1 MRKTGKIIG
10 TSACIAAMLGAMP
23 ICAAAEGE
31 ELIYGTMNIPY
42 ADFYKAE
49 IAGSAN
55 EYEVDAVSSATTSKW
70 CKNGEGELFEGTYN
84 QANEDG
90 TGTILGVTYPVAL
103 TQEALDALGEN
114 NYGFTPLD
122 TVPAAYK
129 TVTVADGTASFSAV
143 NDTEPVSIADA
154 KVEIGT
160 STAWGDYLLTVE
172 GTPEDMGVIY
182 GWILKTASGES
193 YAMRHEENIW
203 RGELAWSTGFVTSE
217 PHGNTL
223 TYEDFVGLMG
233 DTITEM
239 VMITENG
246 YYNVSTSAYVPVKFD
261 GSAQIADADVKT
273 GTTAVTTTGFPSDYK
288 ITYSVEGLNA
298 SVADGVLTYADAVPG
313 SYTLTISDESGVY
326 ADVPASFTLTTADMP
341 AAFDGTGKLVKAEN
355 ATDEEFANFLA
366 NLSTAS
372 VNGTEYNVSGRKSVK
387 IFSADGTIDFAAA
400 SKNVN
405 VFDGSGNYKM
415 IVNAA
420 GYTTPL
426 EFTITSAQADVT
438 TTAVT
443 TENSTTTTTTA
454 KKATTTKKATTKK
467 ASSTDSPKTGVADA
481 AIPAAMLTLAGAA
494 AVAFRKKND

>member
-1 MRKTGKIIG
+1 MKKTGKIIG
-10 TSACIAAMLGAMP
+10 TSACIAVMLGAMP
-23 ICAAAEGE
+23 ISASAEGG

-129 TVTVADGTASFSAV
+129 TVTVADGNASFSAV
-143 NDTEPVSIADA
+143 NDAEPVSIADA

-182 GWILKTASGES
+182 GWILKTSSGES

-223 TYEDFVGLMG
+223 SYENFVGLMG

-246 YYNVSTSAYVPVKFD
+246 YYNVSASAYVPAKFD
-261 GSAQIADADVKT
+261 GSAQVADADIKN
-273 GTTAVTTTGFPSDYK
+273 GTTVVTTTGFPVDYK
-288 ITYSVEGLNA
+288 MTYFVEGLDA

-313 SYTLTISDESGVY
+313 SYTLTVSDANGVY

-341 AAFDGTGKLVKAEN
+341 AAFDGTGKLVKAES

-372 VNGTEYNVSGRKSVK
+372 VNGTEYKVTGKKSVK
-387 IFSADGTIDFAAA
+387 MFGADGTIDFTV
-400 SKNVN
+400 SSGGNN
-405 VFDGSGNYKM
+405 VFDGSGNYTMVLK
-415 IVNAA
+415 AA
-420 GYTTPL
+420 GYTTPF
-426 EFTITSAQADVT
+426 EFTITAAQAEVR

-443 TENSTTTTTTA
+443 TENTTTTTKATTA
-454 KKATTTKKATTKK
+454 KKSTTKK
-467 ASSTDSPKTGVADA
+467 ASSTDSPKTGVAGIA
-481 AIPAAMLTLAGAA
+481 VPAAMLTLAGAA